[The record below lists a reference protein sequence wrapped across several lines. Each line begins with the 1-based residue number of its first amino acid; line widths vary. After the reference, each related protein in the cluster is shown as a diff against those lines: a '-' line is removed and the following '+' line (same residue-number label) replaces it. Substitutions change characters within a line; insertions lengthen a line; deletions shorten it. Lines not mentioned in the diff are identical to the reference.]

1 MPVRST
7 TSTATSPVI
16 IRTKAVFVSQ
26 CSSGGVGGFTRV
38 AITCSPKEKV
48 RSPRETRR
56 LKAGSTECNAAAHRR
71 QLRSCRSFCASF
83 KKIKA
88 ASIGGLNPT
97 VRQGSDPGFPEYTDE
112 DRLAVCRGRRTSGP
126 CLIIGCRAVARRA
139 TTRARGGW
147 ASNLN
152 SGDAGHPDE
161 HAECGRLIGSRGGV
175 LSDCG
180 SCYSEPYDNEDRHS
194 ADGLHAALLWSK
206 PRHCGVNRTPR
217 PARKFHTTTDPFV
230 RCSLERAGV
239 FPHTISR
246 SSASTRA
253 LRRRFPNDH
262 YRRFDTRLLWR
273 Q

>member
-1 MPVRST
+1 MRDVDRSYGALRPARSGSWPSKLPVFPRLIRKGRLNRQPSSSRPLGLRSGIAGAYRRKPA
-7 TSTATSPVI
+7 SSLSRSPNEWPL
-16 IRTKAVFVSQ
+16 FDHWLSCC
-26 CSSGGVGGFTRV
+26 CSS
-38 AITCSPKEKV
+38 
-48 RSPRETRR
+48 
-56 LKAGSTECNAAAHRR
+56 
-71 QLRSCRSFCASF
+71 
-83 KKIKA
+83 
-88 ASIGGLNPT
+88 
-97 VRQGSDPGFPEYTDE
+97 
-112 DRLAVCRGRRTSGP
+112 
-126 CLIIGCRAVARRA
+126 
-139 TTRARGGW
+139 GGW

-161 HAECGRLIGSRGGV
+161 HAGCGRLIGSRGGV